1 MKRLVPRRSA
11 VARLRR
17 RAVLVGLAAGV
28 SFGLAVSARGED
40 EPEKPG
46 SDERPQPGDVLVFA
60 EDDHAG
66 QPVKPADLV
75 SGATLTP
82 AWPMDPVSRVVR
94 DGSRLNALLLL
105 RLDPQELDD
114 ATRSA
119 SADGGIVAYSAICAH
134 AGCPVTGFLEEQ
146 GQRVL
151 KCFCHNSVYDPHRQA
166 AVVSGPAPRRLAG
179 LPVTISDGELVVKA
193 RFNGKVGPT
202 QSG

>member
-1 MKRLVPRRSA
+1 MKRFVPRRSA
-11 VARLRR
+11 VARLPR

-28 SFGLAVSARGED
+28 SCGLAVSARGED

-46 SDERPQPGDVLVFA
+46 SDDRPRPGDVLVFA
-60 EDDHAG
+60 EDEHAG
-66 QPVKPADLV
+66 QPVKPADL

-82 AWPMDPVSRVVR
+82 VWPMDPASRVVR

-105 RLDPQELDD
+105 RLDPQELDVE
-114 ATRSA
+114 TRSA

-146 GQRVL
+146 GQQVL
-151 KCFCHNSVYDPHRQA
+151 KCFCHGSAYDPRRQG

-179 LPVTISDGELVVKA
+179 LPIEIADGQLVVKA
-193 RFNGKVGPT
+193 TFNGKVGPT